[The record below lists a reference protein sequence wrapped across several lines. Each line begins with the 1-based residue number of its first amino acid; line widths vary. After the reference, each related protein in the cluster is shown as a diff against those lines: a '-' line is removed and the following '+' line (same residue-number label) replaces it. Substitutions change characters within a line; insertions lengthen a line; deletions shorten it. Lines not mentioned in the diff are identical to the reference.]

1 MTFMKT
7 LLILL
12 AAFLPMLCFGR
23 LGETIEQCDARYG
36 NHLDERPPRFP
47 GSKTRRVYLIEVFR
61 LDIEFNEEGK
71 AWVLYYRKVPLI
83 RQEELKNMRLY
94 KERESDGKYYHK
106 NDLWKDSEPFEKLD
120 WTAATIKDFARVET
134 EAKAIA
140 AERDAHAIR
149 AAEDIAS
156 VGVFFGAFYPG
167 ASISSSYDDEKVTG
181 LAGMVYDIYQ
191 ANAGT
196 AEWRNNSD
204 LEPMEPPADRS
215 STTYEAG
222 VAKSRSYDPQVK
234 RTYAVGRHRSDRQA
248 FATNAKDGIAFW
260 SRDADNALIAYGKK
274 RKAEI
279 EQWKQGLK
287 SKF

>member
-23 LGETIEQCDARYG
+23 LGETMEQCEARYG
-36 NHLDERPPRFP
+36 KHLEDRPPRFP
-47 GSKTRRVYLIEVFR
+47 GSKTRRVYVVEVFR
-61 LDIEFNEEGK
+61 LDIEFNDAGK
-71 AWVLYYRKVPLI
+71 AWVLYYRKAPKY
-83 RQEELKNMRLY
+83 RREELKDLVAY
-94 KERESDGKYYHK
+94 KKSELDGKYGNT
-106 NDLWKDSEPFEKLD
+106 NDLWKDREPFEKLD
-120 WTAATIKDFARVET
+120 WTAASIKDFARVEI

-140 AERDAHAIR
+140 AERDSKAIS
-149 AAEDIAS
+149 AAENIGS
-156 VGVFFGAFYPG
+156 MGVFFSAFYPG
-167 ASISSSYDDEKVTG
+167 TGISSYDDEKVTG

-196 AEWRNNSD
+196 AEWRSNSD
-204 LEPMEPPADRS
+204 LEPMEPPDDRS
-215 STTYEAG
+215 STTFNLA
-222 VAKSRSYDPQVK
+222 ARTKSYDPQVK
-234 RTYAVGRHRSDRQA
+234 RTFATGYHRSDRQA
-248 FATNAKDGIAFW
+248 FAIGTAFW
-260 SRDADNALIAYGKK
+260 SRDADNALIAYAQR

>member
-167 ASISSSYDDEKVTG
+167 ASISSYDDEKVTG

-196 AEWRNNSD
+196 AEWRSNSD
-204 LEPMEPPADRS
+204 LEPMGPPKDRS
-215 STTYEAG
+215 STTFEIAARTKSYE
-222 VAKSRSYDPQVK
+222 PQVK
-234 RTYAVGRHRSDRQA
+234 RTFATGYHRSDRQA
-248 FATNAKDGIAFW
+248 FAFGTAFW
-260 SRDADNALIAYGKK
+260 SRDADNALIAYAKK